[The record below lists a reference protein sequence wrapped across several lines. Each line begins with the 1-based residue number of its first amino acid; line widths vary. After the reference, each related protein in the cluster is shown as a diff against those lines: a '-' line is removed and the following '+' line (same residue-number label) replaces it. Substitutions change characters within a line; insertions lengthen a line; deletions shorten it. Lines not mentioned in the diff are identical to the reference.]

1 MTRDKQAIQQL
12 YDKVL
17 PVLAEQLHRNLEAI
31 IPMFH
36 DFHLERVLDTWTKG
50 TAADTTEE
58 ISLEK
63 GNVQQLGL
71 RLRLEGFQRAGVPA
85 FDLAKDLLFKLHIDF
100 YEVGPDKTKTW
111 LEKQYPQV
119 WTKNE
124 YETIATRWTDE
135 LIETL
140 TEKLQSLG

>member
-1 MTRDKQAIQQL
+1 MARDKQTIQQL

-17 PVLAEQLHRNLEAI
+17 PVLAEHLHQNLADI
-31 IPMFH
+31 VPMFH
-36 DFHLERVLDTWTKG
+36 DFQLERVADTWARG
-50 TAADTTEE
+50 AEE

-71 RLRLEGFQRAGVPA
+71 RLRLEGFQRAGAPA
-85 FDLAKDLLFKLHIDF
+85 FDLAKDLLFRLHIDY

-111 LEKQYPQV
+111 LEKQYLEA
-119 WTKNE
+119 WDKSE
-124 YETIATRWTDE
+124 YEEIANRWTDE

-140 TEKLQSLG
+140 TEKLQSMG